1 MSDCE
6 RCGRVGAEPRR
17 DGAGHSRMLCVRC
30 RPATSPV
37 WAGYRR
43 AWVDATRTASPIPGV
58 DLDHDL
64 PSDREERRSKSAQ
77 HVLTAIAARAGADI
91 SDDVFGGRSLGRQ
104 LDDAIRRE
112 VRSAV
117 RHGYE
122 FYWSVAEDAGCGERV
137 DTSSLEPDA
146 LDYFERFEARWSNA
160 GFSEHP
166 LAVRVACVFHASN
179 RLDALAGEVPAVDAL
194 SEGDRLELKERLLKA
209 MFGGYL
215 LASEEHQG
223 FSFGASAAA

>member
-1 MSDCE
+1 MNECQ
-6 RCGRVGAEPRR
+6 RCGRLGAEPREDASGER
-17 DGAGHSRMLCVRC
+17 RMLCVRC

-43 AWVDATRTASPIPGV
+43 AWDDATRTASPIPGL
-58 DLDHDL
+58 DLDHDV
-64 PSDREERRSKSAQ
+64 PVEREERRSKSAQ
-77 HVLTAIAARAGADI
+77 HVLTAIAARAGSDI
-91 SDDVFGGRSLGRQ
+91 ADDVFGGRSLGRQ

-122 FYWSVAEDAGCGERV
+122 FYWSVAEDAGCGERI
-137 DTSSLEPDA
+137 DTSGLEPDA
-146 LDYFERFEARWSNA
+146 LEYFERFERRWSNA

-179 RLDALAGEVPAVDAL
+179 RLDALAAEVPAVEAL

-209 MFGGYL
+209 MLGGYL
-215 LASEEHQG
+215 LASEEHDG
-223 FSFGASAAA
+223 FAASEAA